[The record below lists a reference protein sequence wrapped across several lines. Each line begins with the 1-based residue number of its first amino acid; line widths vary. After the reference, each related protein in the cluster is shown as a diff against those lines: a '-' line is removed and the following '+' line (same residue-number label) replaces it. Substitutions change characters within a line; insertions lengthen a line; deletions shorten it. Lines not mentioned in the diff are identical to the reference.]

1 MDQNLM
7 TIFSGIL
14 TVAGTIVSYFIS
26 QAAKKHS
33 NIKNMDALA
42 RLANQAVSWV
52 EQNFNSNPEKL
63 SEAIH
68 YVTQEAERLK
78 IKTNPAQIE
87 AQIENSLI
95 QLKKNFKADPL
106 KTVND
111 VAKASTEVAEQMA
124 QVTQKA
130 ADVVFQVTEEIEKGN
145 EKEKTEEGD

>member
-111 VAKASTEVAEQMA
+111 VAKASTEVAEQVA